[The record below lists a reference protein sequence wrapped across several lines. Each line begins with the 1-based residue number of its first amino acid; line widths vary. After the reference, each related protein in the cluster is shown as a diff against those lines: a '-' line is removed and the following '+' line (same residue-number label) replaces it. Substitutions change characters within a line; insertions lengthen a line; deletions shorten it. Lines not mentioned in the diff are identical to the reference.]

1 MANQV
6 SARAVQAQAYGA
18 TSGGGIFTRLT
29 AAGLVITGTVVTAVA
44 VLTAAM
50 PVDNEQIQMALGGLD
65 RLGLDKGPL
74 ALFGVVFIGLGMAL
88 TRLGK
93 LGGGSKDAKDAAA
106 HSERTTGELESVG
119 AIMATIQIEVN
130 ALRQEIG
137 EVRREIQEARTDET
151 PQAGG
156 GDTANDP
163 MFRLAASLDQLGARV
178 DKRIDGSRK
187 EMLDAVREMSQTIQD
202 VTQEQTEAAREQRAE
217 FESLRM
223 DMADLHAEVSRVD
236 KGVLETKDAI
246 EAPASAPAQKA
257 PAIERI
263 ATSDEAAPLPRELSG
278 PAKGKEGQASS
289 GPLAPLPSPPKV
301 STQAQEADEAFDFAS
316 PPAPIPHP
324 SEGLE
329 LLNDMEDGV
338 ARDTDSTPPLFP
350 GLDNGGY

>member
-18 TSGGGIFTRLT
+18 GSGGGIFTRLT
-29 AAGLVITGTVVTAVA
+29 AAGLVITGTVVTGAA

-50 PVDNEQIQMALGGLD
+50 PVDNEQLQMAMGAMD

-93 LGGGSKDAKDAAA
+93 ITGGSRDAKNAAA

-119 AIMATIQIEVN
+119 AIMATVQIEVN
-130 ALRQEIG
+130 ALRLEIG
-137 EVRREIQEARTDET
+137 EVRREIQEARTEDT
-151 PQAGG
+151 PQVGG

-187 EMLDAVREMSQTIQD
+187 EMLEAVREMSQTIQD

-217 FESLRM
+217 FEGLRM
-223 DMADLHAEVSRVD
+223 DMADLHAEASRVD
-236 KGVLETKDAI
+236 KGTI
-246 EAPASAPAQKA
+246 EAPATTPVQKG
-257 PAIERI
+257 PAIERV
-263 ATSDEAAPLPRELSG
+263 ATSAETAALPRELSDS
-278 PAKGKEGQASS
+278 AKAAEGRAAAS
-289 GPLAPLPSPPKV
+289 PLAPLPSPPKAPAP
-301 STQAQEADEAFDFAS
+301 AQEADETFDFAS

-329 LLNDMEDGV
+329 LLDKMEDGV
-338 ARDTDSTPPLFP
+338 VRETDSTPPLFP
-350 GLDNGGY
+350 DLDNDSY